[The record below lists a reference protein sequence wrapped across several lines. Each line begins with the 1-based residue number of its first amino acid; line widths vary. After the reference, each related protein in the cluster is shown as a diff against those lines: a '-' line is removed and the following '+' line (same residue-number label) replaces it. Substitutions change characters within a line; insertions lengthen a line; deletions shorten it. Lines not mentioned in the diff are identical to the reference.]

1 MTNAQVLIY
10 TFYLRL
16 ISGLTVTADFRE
28 LIFETT
34 LALSQT
40 FADEFLVRF
49 ELGVTTIDDLFPNL
63 GDRLAK
69 IGLSD
74 GELFFTMRFVVN

>member
-1 MTNAQVLIY
+1 MTNAQVLIG
-10 TFYLRL
+10 TFYVHLV
-16 ISGLTVTADFRE
+16 SGLTVTADFRE

-34 LALSQT
+34 LALSAT

-49 ELGVTTIDDLFPNL
+49 TPGVTMIDDFFPNV

-74 GELFFTMRFVVN
+74 GEFFFTMRFVVN

>member
-1 MTNAQVLIY
+1 MTNAQVPIY

-34 LALSQT
+34 LALSAT
-40 FADEFLVRF
+40 FADEFLFRF
-49 ELGVTTIDDLFPNL
+49 EPGVTTIDDLFPNL